1 MVNQTDLN
9 IPHFE
14 DGQQDQIVD
23 SYDLIKGI
31 IVDFEGQANFKI
43 NLDNS
48 LPLIIGHPEFLTF
61 LFKEFIRKAVELSSG
76 FIGEIKITH
85 IKNQKSW
92 IFGFFM
98 MKFQNELRENPEI
111 DLVKT
116 ISEFTLAIS
125 KRRIHNQEDF
135 IFSF

>member
-1 MVNQTDLN
+1 MQNQTDLI

-14 DGQQDQIVD
+14 DIQQDQIVD

-48 LPLIIGHPEFLTF
+48 LPLIIGHPEFLRF
-61 LFKEFIRKAVELSSG
+61 LFKEFIRKAIELSSG
-76 FIGEIKITH
+76 FAGEIKITH
-85 IKNQKSW
+85 IKNHKSW
-92 IFGFFM
+92 IFGFIE
-98 MKFQNELRENPEI
+98 FQYELKENPAIYPVE
-111 DLVKT
+111 T

-125 KRRIHNQEDF
+125 KRNIHNQEDF
-135 IFSF
+135 LFSY

>member
-1 MVNQTDLN
+1 MANQTDLT

-14 DGQQDQIVD
+14 EHHQDQIVD

-48 LPLIIGHPEFLTF
+48 LPLIKGHPEYLRF
-61 LFKEFIRKAVELSSG
+61 LFKEFIRKAIEASSG

-92 IFGFFM
+92 IFAFF
-98 MKFQNELRENPEI
+98 KIESQHKLQENLAI
-111 DLVKT
+111 DLLET
-116 ISEFTLAIS
+116 ISEFNLAIS
-125 KRRIHNQEDF
+125 KRSIHNQEKF
-135 IFSF
+135 ILSL

>member
-1 MVNQTDLN
+1 MVNQTDLI

-14 DGQQDQIVD
+14 DSQQDQIVD

-43 NLDNS
+43 KLDNS
-48 LPLIIGHPEFLTF
+48 LPLIKGDPQFLTF
-61 LFKEFIRKAVELSSG
+61 LFKEFIRKAIELSSG
-76 FIGEIKITH
+76 LIGEIKLTH
-85 IKNQKSW
+85 IKNPKSW
-92 IFGFFM
+92 IFAFFTIE
-98 MKFQNELRENPEI
+98 FQNELQENPEI
-111 DLVKT
+111 DLVET

-125 KRRIHNQEDF
+125 KRSIHNQEDF